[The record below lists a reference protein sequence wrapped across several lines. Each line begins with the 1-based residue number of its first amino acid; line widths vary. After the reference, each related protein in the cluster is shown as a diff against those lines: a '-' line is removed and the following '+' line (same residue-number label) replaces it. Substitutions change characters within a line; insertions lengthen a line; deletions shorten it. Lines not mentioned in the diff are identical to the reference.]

1 MDLTEKTTRRQ
12 SIYQGSIIDVE
23 VLDVQTPHGLAAK
36 REVVHHAPAVAIL
49 AVNDQNQF
57 VLERQWRTAVNGVTW
72 EIPAGKLDDRDAT
85 QPLVAAKRE
94 LNEETR
100 LQAGRWELINA
111 SYPSVGFSDEV
122 ISLYLATQ
130 LAPVAAELP
139 QDRDEQIELTWV
151 DLPTALTMVKT
162 GEIQDMKTIMA
173 IYYWASQ
180 N

>member
-1 MDLTEKTTRRQ
+1 MDLTEKTTHRQ
-12 SIYQGSIIDVE
+12 AIYQGAIIDVE
-23 VLDVQTPHGLAAK
+23 VLDVQTSQGLAAQ

-49 AVNDQNQF
+49 AVNDQKQF

-72 EIPAGKLDDRDAT
+72 EIPAGKLDDRDVAN
-85 QPLVAAKRE
+85 PLSAAQRE

-100 LQAGRWELINA
+100 LQAGHWEFINA

-139 QDRDEQIELTWV
+139 PDRDEQIELTWV

-162 GEIQDMKTIMA
+162 GEIQDMKTILA
-173 IYYWASQ
+173 LYYWASQ